1 MDSVDNLSVTDSVF
15 RTLKFEIGFTSLGA
29 KGINDFSKKD
39 ISQNIPQK
47 EKFTKGWVVPTKKV
61 IVSTISQSLPP
72 RDVNPISNFKV
83 QNSES
88 VTDKLSTESMKI
100 KIKSYSIY
108 DMNSKGNCNDS
119 DRDRDSESNKNVTI
133 KNDLSQMIPQRII
146 SIVKPLHLP
155 RNNVNNNNNNNNSS
169 SSNSNNNSK
178 NNSSSQLRSIVV
190 ETAKTLLEKSANF
203 QVTQIVCYLELFLV

>member
-1 MDSVDNLSVTDSVF
+1 M
-15 RTLKFEIGFTSLGA
+15 A
-29 KGINDFSKKD
+29 KGINNCSKKD

-72 RDVNPISNFKV
+72 GDVNPISNLKV
-83 QNSES
+83 QN
-88 VTDKLSTESMKI
+88 TDSATHKLSTESMEI

-108 DMNSKGNCNDS
+108 DMNSKGNCNDRDS
-119 DRDRDSESNKNVTI
+119 DRDSEINKNMTI

-155 RNNVNNNNNNNNSS
+155 RNNVNNNNNSS
-169 SSNSNNNSK
+169 SSNSNNTNK
-178 NNSSSQLRSIVV
+178 NNRSSQLPSVVV
-190 ETAKTLLEKSANF
+190 ETAKTLLEKSAKF
-203 QVTQIVCYLELFLV
+203 QVTQIVCYLELFIV